1 MKKMDLKTKG
11 FQNSLTQPRLSTLLA
26 LLSAPKLVRIS
37 RMSRRLKAEFMRWV
51 KEGRDREEK
60 GGGGSVGREVVS
72 GVLIGATQMEEEGG
86 GLTLESIRKC

>member
-37 RMSRRLKAEFMRWV
+37 RMSRRLKAELHEMSERG
-51 KEGRDREEK
+51 EGSRGKGRRRECGK
-60 GGGGSVGREVVS
+60 GGGQWCVDWGHADGGGGRE
-72 GVLIGATQMEEEGG
+72 TN
-86 GLTLESIRKC
+86 T